1 MIDLDNPLRAE
12 SDNYRTERDSLG
24 ELQIPAEA
32 YWGINTARAV
42 ENFAISRR
50 PVSVYPDFV
59 IAYAQVKQAA
69 ARANREIGVLDEE
82 RADLILS
89 LIHI

>member
-32 YWGINTARAV
+32 
-42 ENFAISRR
+42 
-50 PVSVYPDFV
+50 
-59 IAYAQVKQAA
+59 
-69 ARANREIGVLDEE
+69 
-82 RADLILS
+82 
-89 LIHI
+89 